1 MKLDLAELQ
10 KRFQVR
16 AALAV
21 TIESGRT
28 VVDHV
33 RRDENTSRVLH
44 SFTLPLGAEAVLA
57 DPERAGQRLAA
68 ELESAGIRER
78 RCVVCIPAGWAM
90 TTSTEV
96 PGVAAE
102 DLRGFLE
109 LRAER
114 EFPVPVAD
122 LRLAHCAYVLPD
134 GKECATLAAVPAKR
148 MEAIERMLAAAECR
162 AVSVSLGLDACLP
175 QGGVP
180 AALHFLANGNHIDVV
195 IAAGGGIAAVR
206 TLPAP
211 ANAETA
217 AFDAMGFSRE
227 VRITL
232 GRLPEALRQ
241 QVREARFG
249 GTPVSAESL
258 CQEMRPHLSRMGIDS
273 RLDRPP
279 GGDPAA
285 HPAAALE
292 AAAQH
297 LGQQPVAF
305 EFLAPQVTRWQ
316 AMARQLDDRRRRW
329 IAIAAAAVLVLPV
342 VTFIVRARMESSL
355 NSEWKG
361 MQGKVADLDK
371 LQQRIRLFRGWFDPA
386 PQSVQILE
394 ALDAAFPELGDV
406 WAKNVQINDGAKVIC
421 AGSARN
427 HAALLGFLDNL
438 RKHPEI
444 SGVQLQQERGENP
457 VQFSIIYKWGRS
469 DVR

>member
-21 TIESGRT
+21 TIESGRV

-68 ELESAGIRER
+68 ELDSAGIRER

-232 GRLPEALRQ
+232 GRLPEALRA

-249 GTPVSAESL
+249 GTPVSAENL

-316 AMARQLDDRRRRW
+316 AMARQFDDRRRRW
-329 IAIAAAAVLVLPV
+329 IAIAAAALLVLPV
-342 VTFIVRARMESSL
+342 LTFIVRARMDSSL

-394 ALDAAFPELGDV
+394 ALDAAFPEQGDV

-427 HAALLGFLDNL
+427 HAALLGFLDSL

>member
-21 TIESGRT
+21 TIESGRV

-44 SFTLPLGAEAVLA
+44 SFTLPWGAEAVLT

-68 ELESAGIRER
+68 ELDSAGIRER

-96 PGVAAE
+96 PGVATD

-134 GKECATLAAVPAKR
+134 GKEGATLAAVPAKR
-148 MEAIERMLAAAECR
+148 MDAIERMLAAAECR

-211 ANAETA
+211 ASAETA

-232 GRLPEALRQ
+232 GRLPEALRA

-249 GTPVSAESL
+249 G
-258 CQEMRPHLSRMGIDS
+258 
-273 RLDRPP
+273 
-279 GGDPAA
+279 
-285 HPAAALE
+285 
-292 AAAQH
+292 
-297 LGQQPVAF
+297 
-305 EFLAPQVTRWQ
+305 AP
-316 AMARQLDDRRRRW
+316 L
-329 IAIAAAAVLVLPV
+329 
-342 VTFIVRARMESSL
+342 
-355 NSEWKG
+355 
-361 MQGKVADLDK
+361 
-371 LQQRIRLFRGWFDPA
+371 
-386 PQSVQILE
+386 
-394 ALDAAFPELGDV
+394 
-406 WAKNVQINDGAKVIC
+406 
-421 AGSARN
+421 
-427 HAALLGFLDNL
+427 
-438 RKHPEI
+438 
-444 SGVQLQQERGENP
+444 
-457 VQFSIIYKWGRS
+457 
-469 DVR
+469 

>member
-1 MKLDLAELQ
+1 MKLELATLQ

-16 AALAV
+16 AVLAITV
-21 TIESGRT
+21 ESGRT

-44 SFTLPLGAEAVLA
+44 SFTLPWGAEAVLA

-68 ELESAGIRER
+68 ELEAAGIRER

-96 PGVAAE
+96 PGIAAD

-148 MEAIERMLAAAECR
+148 MDAIERMLAAAECR

-211 ANAETA
+211 ASTETA

-249 GTPVSAESL
+249 GAPVSAENL
-258 CQEMRPHLSRMGIDS
+258 CQEMRPHLSRMGIES
-273 RLDRPP
+273 RLERPA
-279 GGDPAA
+279 GTASAA
-285 HPAAALE
+285 HPAAAIE
-292 AAAQH
+292 AAGQH
-297 LGQQPVAF
+297 LAQQAVAF
-305 EFLAPQVTRWQ
+305 EFLTPQVNRWQ
-316 AMARQLDDRRRRW
+316 LMARQFDDRRRRW
-329 IAIAAAAVLVLPV
+329 LAVAVAALLVLPV
-342 VTFIVRARMESSL
+342 LTFIVRSHMESSL
-355 NSEWKG
+355 NAEWRG
-361 MQGKVADLDK
+361 MQGKVAELDK
-371 LQQRIRLFRGWFDPA
+371 LQQRIRQFRAWFDPA
-386 PQSVQILE
+386 PQSVQVLE
-394 ALDAAFPELGDV
+394 ALDTALPEQGEV
-406 WAKNVQINDGAKVIC
+406 WTKSVQITDGAKVIC
-421 AGSARN
+421 TGFARN
-427 HAALLGFLDNL
+427 HTALLGFLDGL
-438 RKHPEI
+438 RKRPEI

-457 VQFSIIYKWGRS
+457 VQFSIIYKWGAQ
-469 DVR
+469 

>member
-44 SFTLPLGAEAVLA
+44 SFTLPMGAEAVLA

-68 ELESAGIRER
+68 ELEAAGIRER

-96 PGVAAE
+96 PGVAAD

-249 GTPVSAESL
+249 GTPVSAENL

-279 GGDPAA
+279 GNDPAT
-285 HPAAALE
+285 HPAAAIE
-292 AAAQH
+292 AAGQH
-297 LGQQPVAF
+297 LRQQPVVF
-305 EFLAPQVTRWQ
+305 EFLAPQVNRWQ
-316 AMARQLDDRRRRW
+316 AMARQFDDRRRRW

-361 MQGKVADLDK
+361 MQGRVAELDK

-394 ALDAAFPELGDV
+394 ALDTAFPEQGDV

-427 HAALLGFLDNL
+427 HAALLGFLDSL
-438 RKHPEI
+438 RKHPEV

-457 VQFSIIYKWGRS
+457 VQFSIIYKWGHA

>member
-1 MKLDLAELQ
+1 MKLELAELQ

-16 AALAV
+16 AALAI
-21 TIESGRT
+21 TIESGR
-28 VVDHV
+28 VAVDFV
-33 RRDENTSRVLH
+33 RREESASRVVT
-44 SFTLPLGAEAVLA
+44 SFTLPIGAEAVLA

-68 ELESAGIRER
+68 ELDSAGLRER

-90 TTSTEV
+90 TTSAEV
-96 PGVAAE
+96 PGVTAD

-148 MEAIERMLAAAECR
+148 MDAIERMLAAAECR

-175 QGGVP
+175 NRGVP

-232 GRLPEALRQ
+232 GRLPEALRA

-249 GTPVSAESL
+249 GAPASAENL
-258 CQEMRPHLSRMGIDS
+258 CQEMRPHLSRMGIES
-273 RLDRPP
+273 RLET
-279 GGDPAA
+279 PAGTA
-285 HPAAALE
+285 SAGHPAAAIE
-292 AAAQH
+292 AAGQH
-297 LGQQPVAF
+297 LAQQPVAF
-305 EFLAPQVTRWQ
+305 EFLPPQVNRWQ
-316 AMARQLDDRRRRW
+316 LMARQFDDRRRRW
-329 IAIAAAAVLVLPV
+329 LAVAAVALLVLPV
-342 VTFIVRARMESSL
+342 LTFIVRAHMESSL
-355 NSEWKG
+355 NDEWRG
-361 MQGKVADLDK
+361 MQGKVADLEK

-386 PQSVQILE
+386 PQSVQIME
-394 ALDAAFPELGDV
+394 TLDASFPEQGEV
-406 WAKNVQINDGAKVIC
+406 WAKSVQITDGAKVNC
-421 AGSARN
+421 TGFARN
-427 HAALLGFLDNL
+427 HTALLGFLDGL
-438 RKHPEI
+438 RKHSEI

-457 VQFSIIYKWGRS
+457 VQFSIIYKWGAQ
-469 DVR
+469 

>member
-1 MKLDLAELQ
+1 MKLELAELQ

-16 AALAV
+16 AALAI
-21 TIESGRT
+21 TIESGR
-28 VVDHV
+28 VAVDFV
-33 RRDENTSRVLH
+33 RREESASRVQT
-44 SFTLPLGAEAVLA
+44 SFTLPWGAEAVLT

-90 TTSTEV
+90 TTSAEV
-96 PGVAAE
+96 PGVTAD

-148 MEAIERMLAAAECR
+148 MDAIERMLAAAECR

-175 QGGVP
+175 NRGVP

-232 GRLPEALRQ
+232 GRLPEALRA

-249 GTPVSAESL
+249 GAPASAENL
-258 CQEMRPHLSRMGIDS
+258 CQEMRPHLSRMGIES
-273 RLDRPP
+273 RLET
-279 GGDPAA
+279 PAGTA
-285 HPAAALE
+285 SAGHPAAAIE
-292 AAAQH
+292 AAGQH
-297 LGQQPVAF
+297 LAQQPVAF
-305 EFLAPQVTRWQ
+305 EFLPPQVNRWQ
-316 AMARQLDDRRRRW
+316 LMARQFDDRRRRW
-329 IAIAAAAVLVLPV
+329 LAVAAVALLVLPV
-342 VTFIVRARMESSL
+342 LTFIVRAHMESSL
-355 NSEWKG
+355 NDEWRG
-361 MQGKVADLDK
+361 MQGKVADLEK

-386 PQSVQILE
+386 PQSVQIME
-394 ALDAAFPELGDV
+394 TLDASFPEQGEV
-406 WAKNVQINDGAKVIC
+406 WAKSVQITDGAKVNC
-421 AGSARN
+421 TGFARN
-427 HAALLGFLDNL
+427 HTALLGFLDGL
-438 RKHPEI
+438 RKHSEI

-457 VQFSIIYKWGRS
+457 VQFSIIYKWGAQ
-469 DVR
+469 